1 MIQPFPII
9 LASNSPRRKQLLEMI
24 GINFDVQ
31 PSSVYEDF
39 NLDLSPEDFVQ
50 HYAREKSLDIANKNH
65 DHFVIGAD
73 TVVVY
78 NQKILGK
85 PKNIDDSFNM
95 LKSLSGQT
103 HSVYTGVSINKIDEG
118 ISETFFEQTHVI
130 FNKLTDEDISYYI
143 ETYKPLDKA
152 GSYGIQDWFAVC
164 VNRIEGCFYNV
175 MGFPLAAFYS
185 HYKKYIK

>member
-39 NLDLSPEDFVQ
+39 NLNLSPEDFVQ
-50 HYAREKSLDIANKNH
+50 HYAREKSLDIAHKNH

>member
-1 MIQPFPII
+1 
-9 LASNSPRRKQLLEMI
+9 MI

-39 NLDLSPEDFVQ
+39 NLNLSPEDFVQ
-50 HYAREKSLDIANKNH
+50 HYAREKSLDIAHKNH

-118 ISETFFEQTHVI
+118 ISETFFEQTHVT

>member
-39 NLDLSPEDFVQ
+39 NLNLSPEDFVQ
-50 HYAREKSLDIANKNH
+50 HYAREKSLDIAHKNH

-152 GSYGIQDWFAVC
+152 GSYGIQDWFAVY

>member
-1 MIQPFPII
+1 M
-9 LASNSPRRKQLLEMI
+9 
-24 GINFDVQ
+24 
-31 PSSVYEDF
+31 
-39 NLDLSPEDFVQ
+39 
-50 HYAREKSLDIANKNH
+50 
-65 DHFVIGAD
+65 
-73 TVVVY
+73 
-78 NQKILGK
+78 
-85 PKNIDDSFNM
+85 
-95 LKSLSGQT
+95 SGQT

-118 ISETFFEQTHVI
+118 ISETFFEQTHVT

>member
-39 NLDLSPEDFVQ
+39 NLNLSPEDFVQ
-50 HYAREKSLDIANKNH
+50 HYAREKSLDIAHKNH

-118 ISETFFEQTHVI
+118 ISETFFEQTHVT

>member
-50 HYAREKSLDIANKNH
+50 HYAREKSLDIAHKNH

>member
-39 NLDLSPEDFVQ
+39 NLNLSPEDFVQ
-50 HYAREKSLDIANKNH
+50 HYAREKSLDIAHKNH

-118 ISETFFEQTHVI
+118 ISETFFEQTHVT
-130 FNKLTDEDISYYI
+130 FNKLRDEDISYYI